1 MKGVLDER
9 HLINQ
14 SSRGCHSAT
23 IGRTRGAQ
31 AFNLIRY
38 FGGQHSIFIS
48 PKTLET
54 YYTNAKPNWVI
65 VESGVSPHYKPY
77 KERNKP
83 SVAAKPAGS

>member
-1 MKGVLDER
+1 MGEWVAR
-9 HLINQ
+9 HAMARHAMARHAMPTPR
-14 SSRGCHSAT
+14 SS
-23 IGRTRGAQ
+23 Q

-54 YYTNAKPNWVI
+54 YFTNAKPNWII

-77 KERNKP
+77 SERNKP
-83 SVAAKPAGS
+83 SAKPAGS